1 MFSSLSPSRTTNAAP
16 TWRMKMDLYLI
27 KRNDPKDEIAYA
39 EYVAHVVAANNV
51 KDARHFAADEQSLDE
66 SLRRTWL
73 TSKEEGL
80 CYPCFSTVTLL
91 ASGVDLEEG
100 IVLSDFNAG

>member
-1 MFSSLSPSRTTNAAP
+1 MN
-16 TWRMKMDLYLI
+16 LYLI
-27 KRNDPKDEIAYA
+27 KRDDPTDTIDYDEFVGHVIA
-39 EYVAHVVAANNV
+39 AHSV
-51 KDARHFAADEQSLDE
+51 KGARRFAADEQRLDE

-73 TSKEEGL
+73 TSEEEGL

-100 IVLSDFNAG
+100 IVLSDFMAG

>member
-1 MFSSLSPSRTTNAAP
+1 MN
-16 TWRMKMDLYLI
+16 LYLI
-27 KRNDPKDEIAYA
+27 RRNDPKDEIDYEEFVGHVIA
-39 EYVAHVVAANNV
+39 AHNV
-51 KDARHFAADEQSLDE
+51 KDARHFAADEQRLDE

-73 TSKEEGL
+73 TSKEERL

-91 ASGVDLEEG
+91 ASDVDLEEG

>member
-1 MFSSLSPSRTTNAAP
+1 MEMN
-16 TWRMKMDLYLI
+16 LYLI
-27 KRNDPKDEIAYA
+27 KRNDPEDEIDYDEFAGHVIA
-39 EYVAHVVAANNV
+39 AHSV
-51 KDARHFAADEQSLDE
+51 KDARRFAADEQRLDE
-66 SLRRTWL
+66 SLRQIWL
-73 TSKEEGL
+73 TSEEDGL

>member
-1 MFSSLSPSRTTNAAP
+1 
-16 TWRMKMDLYLI
+16 MKMNLYLI
-27 KRNDPKDEIAYA
+27 KRNDPTDALDYDEFVGHVIA
-39 EYVAHVVAANNV
+39 AHSVN
-51 KDARHFAADEQSLDE
+51 DARRFAADKQRLDE

-73 TSKEEGL
+73 TSEEEGL

-100 IVLSDFNAG
+100 IVLSDFIAG

>member
-1 MFSSLSPSRTTNAAP
+1 MEMN
-16 TWRMKMDLYLI
+16 LYLI
-27 KRNDPKDEIAYA
+27 KRNDPADEIDYD
-39 EYVAHVVAANNV
+39 EFVGHVVAARSV
-51 KDARHFAADEQSLDE
+51 KDARRFAADEQRLDE

-73 TSKEEGL
+73 TSEEEGL

-91 ASGVDLEEG
+91 ASGVDLGEG